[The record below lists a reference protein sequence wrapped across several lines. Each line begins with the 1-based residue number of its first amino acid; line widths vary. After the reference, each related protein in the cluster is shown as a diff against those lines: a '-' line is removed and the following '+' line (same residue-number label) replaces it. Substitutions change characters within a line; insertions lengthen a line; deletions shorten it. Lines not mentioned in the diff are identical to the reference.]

1 MIHPSPATPLAH
13 DPSNHDK
20 ALSAATRIQA
30 RYRGKK
36 TRGMPIT
43 VLAARARAREDAE
56 AGTSIMGTLK
66 VMGISALKLIV
77 YLVLGAVVYGFG
89 EPTFGQ
95 DVSTTV
101 IDSIYFSVATM
112 STVGYGDLS
121 PTTTSM
127 RVFTL
132 FMIYGGI
139 IFVFAD
145 ISAVFG
151 LFTVPIT
158 KAGRS
163 FMEKLFPQVG
173 VDLSGDGT
181 PDYFKPRPPII
192 YYSKNLMPSLVLTM
206 VVQFISAA
214 VFCALEGWSYFDAI
228 CACKLRS
235 LQPHS
240 RCPLGACAHP
250 LPTPPIRA
258 SESCPRRSLHGHRLY
273 RGLWRPIHC
282 DAAGPC
288 LRVHPYALVGGAARR
303 ADWHRK
309 RAGDGTRRH
318 AQAHR
323 PA

>member
-145 ISAVFG
+145 ISGKSVLSSWSCCNTRQQILVSSVCFSKPHMLYQHG
-151 LFTVPIT
+151 SGHCFSH
-158 KAGRS
+158 S
-163 FMEKLFPQVG
+163 FVHEI
-173 VDLSGDGT
+173 LS
-181 PDYFKPRPPII
+181 Y
-192 YYSKNLMPSLVLTM
+192 V
-206 VVQFISAA
+206 
-214 VFCALEGWSYFDAI
+214 
-228 CACKLRS
+228 
-235 LQPHS
+235 
-240 RCPLGACAHP
+240 
-250 LPTPPIRA
+250 
-258 SESCPRRSLHGHRLY
+258 
-273 RGLWRPIHC
+273 
-282 DAAGPC
+282 
-288 LRVHPYALVGGAARR
+288 RR
-303 ADWHRK
+303 AV
-309 RAGDGTRRH
+309 
-318 AQAHR
+318 
-323 PA
+323 